1 MLAATNSF
9 NNSFVHENKPTYH
22 YFPSNKDP
30 SKQKGRLTR
39 QPTQSKGDTVQIDN
53 LLYVDDGAFV
63 CTTLESLTSLAQAL
77 FSHLA
82 KFGLKMHVGTAAE
95 KSKSV
100 AMYFPATL
108 KKTQEQNKI
117 KSLLP
122 DIKLNNNTNLIHF
135 VQDFKYLG
143 SIISN
148 DLKEDT
154 EIKARI
160 KKAWGVIG
168 AMKFVLKNKDVDLN
182 TKIFLY
188 TTAPLQALLWGAESW
203 SLSKTNLNALNVFH
217 HSAIRWILGIK
228 MSQVKEEKIK
238 NTDIGKKIG
247 NLQDSC

>member
-1 MLAATNSF
+1 MNSGETQALCVSPKVRF
-9 NNSFVHENKPTYH
+9 DDSS
-22 YFPSNKDP
+22 SN
-30 SKQKGRLTR
+30 
-39 QPTQSKGDTVQIDN
+39 VQW
-53 LLYVDDGAFV
+53 V
-63 CTTLESLTSLAQAL
+63 TSLAQAL

-160 KKAWGVIG
+160 KKAWSVIG
-168 AMKFVLKNKDVDLN
+168 AMKFVLKNKDVNLN

-188 TTAPLQALLWGAESW
+188 TTAPLQVLLWGAESW
-203 SLSKTNLNALNVFH
+203 SLSKQNLNALIVFH
-217 HSAIRWILGIK
+217 HSAIRWILEIK
-228 MSQVKEEKIK
+228 MNQVKEEKNSINRGITSTPNLLFYAANTKVIIDFSDFKNVFTSVWILRSNSEEVLPIK
-238 NTDIGKKIG
+238 
-247 NLQDSC
+247 LV

>member
-1 MLAATNSF
+1 
-9 NNSFVHENKPTYH
+9 
-22 YFPSNKDP
+22 
-30 SKQKGRLTR
+30 
-39 QPTQSKGDTVQIDN
+39 
-53 LLYVDDGAFV
+53 
-63 CTTLESLTSLAQAL
+63 
-77 FSHLA
+77 
-82 KFGLKMHVGTAAE
+82 MHVGTAAE

-108 KKTQEQNKI
+108 KETQEQNKN
-117 KSLLP
+117 KNLLP
-122 DIKLNNNTNLIHF
+122 DVKLNNNNNFIHF
-135 VQDFKYLG
+135 VQNFKYLG

-160 KKAWGVIG
+160 QKACSVIG
-168 AMKFVLKNKDVDLN
+168 AMKFILKNKDVDLN

-228 MSQVKEEKIK
+228 MSQVKRRK
-238 NTDIGKKIG
+238 NQKH
-247 NLQDSC
+247 QH